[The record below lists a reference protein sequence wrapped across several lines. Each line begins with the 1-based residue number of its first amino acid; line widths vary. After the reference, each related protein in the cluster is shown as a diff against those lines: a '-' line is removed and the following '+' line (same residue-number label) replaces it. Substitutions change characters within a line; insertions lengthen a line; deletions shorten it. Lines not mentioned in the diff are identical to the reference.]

1 MMLKD
6 GIVEGV
12 VVVFALEHSRRTM
25 SYGDPGSQC
34 YQHIGGGCNRGRSLG
49 YASEAS
55 TTLASSDSNILPR
68 ARDERVPMYVPIKG
82 LGPTI
87 LKRFLKHMD
96 VYIMYNVSIKFTFGD
111 VFVCGFFFPKI
122 FTKGRGAR
130 RIIYYTL
137 VDYKN
142 VCLKDE
148 KDIFVQAATFIRSY

>member
-111 VFVCGFFFPKI
+111 VFVCGFVFPKI

-130 RIIYYTL
+130 RII
-137 VDYKN
+137 
-142 VCLKDE
+142 
-148 KDIFVQAATFIRSY
+148 